1 MCGCRVAGCL
11 QFLELLVSV
20 GMLVVGIGLV
30 VDIMSHG
37 LVVCAV
43 GCVTLF
49 VWRVLACCYELVLR
63 VGAVGWVVWDVAC
76 CLRALVVA
84 ICFTCLC

>member
-1 MCGCRVAGCL
+1 MVVGLQGVYNFWNCL
-11 QFLELLVSV
+11 FLWVCLLC
-20 GMLVVGIGLV
+20 GIGLV

-43 GCVTLF
+43 GCVALF

-76 CLRALVVA
+76 CLRRSLW
-84 ICFTCLC
+84 